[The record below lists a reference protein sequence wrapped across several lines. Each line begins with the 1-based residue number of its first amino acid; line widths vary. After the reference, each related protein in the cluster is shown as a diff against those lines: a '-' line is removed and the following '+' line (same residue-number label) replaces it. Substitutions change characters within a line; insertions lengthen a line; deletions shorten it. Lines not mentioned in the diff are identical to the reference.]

1 MTNGSR
7 QFYQREILKHNKAPF
22 GYGAME
28 DYSYKCEG
36 KNPLCGDR
44 YTVYVRMGKGVLDSV
59 SFEGEGCAISKAS
72 ASLMTKLVHGR
83 PTTYIQSLYQKFE
96 VMLGGN
102 GVEHEDGF
110 EQEMQALSLFEPL
123 SKTRSRVK
131 CATLCWATLLG
142 AMERQEEATTE

>member
-1 MTNGSR
+1 MSNESR

-28 DYSYKCEG
+28 GYSYKCEG

-44 YTVYVRMGKGVLDSV
+44 YTVYVRMEEGILGSV
-59 SFEGEGCAISKAS
+59 SFKGEGCAISKAS
-72 ASLMTKLVHGR
+72 ASLMTKLVQGR
-83 PTTYIQSLYQKFE
+83 PTDYVESLYRKFE
-96 VMLGGN
+96 VMLAGQ
-102 GVEHEDGF
+102 GVDGEEGF
-110 EQEMQALSLFEPL
+110 EEDMQALRLFEPL

-142 AMERQEEATTE
+142 AVEHREEATTE